1 MSDPATQPTPLPGV
15 LDIAPYKGGESK
27 IPGVDEPIK
36 LASNENALGPS
47 PAAVEAMKALAD
59 QTQWYPD
66 GGHRLLREALA
77 ETHGLEADRIVC
89 ANGSDELI
97 SLLTKAYAGPGDE
110 VLFSEHGFAMY
121 PIATLAAGATP
132 VTAEDDGPG
141 GLGASVDNFLA
152 KVSEKTR
159 IVFLANP
166 NNPTGTFLTPE
177 EVARLH
183 AGLRDDILFVI
194 DAAYAEY
201 IVRNDYDSGL
211 ELARH
216 HGNVVVTRTFSKI
229 YALAALRLGWCY
241 APDHVVAVLNRV
253 RGPFNVNAMA
263 LAAGVAAVRD
273 VAHVDMSR
281 THNSEWLPWFQEQVR
296 EIGFE
301 SPPSIANFVLIRFPD
316 TDSRSADA
324 ANDFLVSRG
333 IIPRKVANY
342 GLPDCLRLTI
352 GTEAQMRATVDA
364 LRDFAKQ

>member
-1 MSDPATQPTPLPGV
+1 MSLPTPRPGIM
-15 LDIAPYKGGESK
+15 DIAPYVGGDSK
-27 IPGVDEPIK
+27 IPGIDQPIK

-47 PAAVEAMKALAD
+47 PLAVEAMRELAGRAH
-59 QTQWYPD
+59 WYPD
-66 GGHRLLREALA
+66 GGHTELRHALA
-77 ETHGLEADRIVC
+77 ETHGLEVDRLVC

-97 SLLTKAYAGPGDE
+97 SLITKAYAGPGDE

-121 PIATLAAGATP
+121 PIATMGAGATP
-132 VTAEDDGPG
+132 VRATDD
-141 GLGASVDNFLA
+141 GLGASVDSFLA
-152 KVSEKTR
+152 AVTERTR

-166 NNPTGTFLTPE
+166 NNPTGTFLPPE

-183 AGLRDDILFVI
+183 AGLGEDMLFVI

-201 IVRNDYDSGL
+201 IVRNDYTSGL
-211 ELARH
+211 DLARQH
-216 HGNVVVTRTFSKI
+216 ANVVVTRTFSKI

-241 APDHVVAVLNRV
+241 ADAEVIGVLHRM

-281 THNSEWLPWFQEQVR
+281 THNSEWMPWFQDQVR

-301 SPPSIANFVLIRFPD
+301 SPPSLGNFVLVRFPEKEGGD
-316 TDSRSADA
+316 ANA
-324 ANDFLVSRG
+324 ANDYLVSRG

-342 GLPDCLRLTI
+342 GLPDCLRITI
-352 GTEAQMRATVDA
+352 GTEAELRAAVNA
-364 LRDFAKQ
+364 LSAFAKQ